1 LKKKNTPPP
10 ELKGLFCELKT
21 AWNPTRQDK
30 LTGKKGVNHRLRR
43 ACPFAVVVRQWAH
56 TGRGTVSKV
65 RGLMIRVVLCFCG
78 RRKRLLFGSSFH
90 FLKVKQFLS
99 CCRNRAPSLFFS
111 LIPRRDATDL
121 GAGHH
126 RTEVA
131 AACTADPFP
140 ALPPQIRAHGTACRG
155 NTGLASHRGRLPRL
169 GADRTIAHT
178 WRFSLGCSWQRP
190 VGIEVRQVVRVKW
203 LRVLPSRTIT
213 PILFDSCR
221 MPRDDS

>member
-21 AWNPTRQDK
+21 AWNPTRQDN

-126 RTEVA
+126 Q
-131 AACTADPFP
+131 PK
-140 ALPPQIRAHGTACRG
+140 
-155 NTGLASHRGRLPRL
+155 
-169 GADRTIAHT
+169 
-178 WRFSLGCSWQRP
+178 WQRRARP
-190 VGIEVRQVVRVKW
+190 IRSPRCRPRSERTARRVAGTRVSPRTAVGSPGSAPTG
-203 LRVLPSRTIT
+203 PSRT
-213 PILFDSCR
+213 PAVSHSAAR
-221 MPRDDS
+221 GSGQWV